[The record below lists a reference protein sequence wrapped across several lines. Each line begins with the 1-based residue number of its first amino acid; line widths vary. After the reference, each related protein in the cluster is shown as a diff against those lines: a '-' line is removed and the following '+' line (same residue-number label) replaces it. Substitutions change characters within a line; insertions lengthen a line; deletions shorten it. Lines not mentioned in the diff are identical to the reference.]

1 MAAPE
6 HKYSDRDVRENPD
19 LAEMAYEYL
28 DTYGGEYEPLVRA
41 QEVLRDGR
49 YLTTSQTRVV
59 LNCMRHDWNI
69 ADQLPQPMAKVIE
82 MPQRDNEVEVI
93 PKRKKFKEPS
103 YKDRYVYC
111 GSDDLHPPHAYEAN
125 GYDQWRCDGK
135 ANDRPDHL
143 WTDAK
148 IKTPY
153 VKAPGGKMIHLLGEG
168 SNFHWYPY
176 RYGNG
181 YGSNTNSLWPR
192 FPPDLSVKLLC
203 KHPSWLRNPM
213 LLWELPENLITNDG
227 KPIKLCKYCEAERID
242 RGSSTT
248 ASCSQGTDLQAPV
261 QE

>member
-6 HKYSDRDVRENPD
+6 HKYSDRDVRADPD
-19 LAEMAYEYL
+19 LAELAYEYL
-28 DTYGGEYEPLVRA
+28 DAYTGDFEPLVRA
-41 QEVLRDGR
+41 QEVLTGSRL
-49 YLTTSQTRVV
+49 LTTSQIRVV

-93 PKRKKFKEPS
+93 PKRKKYKEPS
-103 YKDRYVYC
+103 WKDRYVNC
-111 GSDDLHPPHAYEAN
+111 ERTDLHPSHAYEKN
-125 GYDQWRCDGK
+125 GYDQWRCDGI

-176 RYGNG
+176 RYGDG
-181 YGSNTNSLWPR
+181 FGGLSRQFDEDGKYWQWGR
-192 FPPDLSVKLLC
+192 FPPALNVKLLC

-227 KPIKLCKYCEAERID
+227 TPIKLCKYCEKERD
-242 RGSSTT
+242 G
-248 ASCSQGTDLQAPV
+248 A
-261 QE
+261 